1 MDLQYITSQHPQF
14 IESLYRDFVK
24 DPDSVD
30 PEFRKFFEG
39 FDFAVSNGAA
49 KSNGNGHTNGT
60 TATAPAESTSKS
72 AAPAGDTTIDWMREI
87 RIYRMILG
95 YRNKGHLIAKTNP
108 IRERKD
114 RNANLDF
121 GFFGLSE
128 EDLDK
133 TFQAGNLLGL
143 GATTLRNI
151 VEFLQKTY
159 AAHVG
164 IEFKYISNQKKVDF
178 LTSAMEK
185 EFSKP
190 LPLEKRSRILE
201 KLNQG
206 VMFEKFLH
214 TKYVGQK
221 RFSLEGGETT
231 IAALDAII
239 NTGADHDVQE
249 VVIGMAHRG
258 RLNVLANIMGKT
270 YEQIFSEFE
279 GTAKMDQTMGSG
291 DVKYHMGYGSEL
303 QTPNDKTIHLKLMPN
318 PSHLEAVDPVVVGF
332 SRAKADVLYNS
343 DYDKIL
349 PILIHGDASVAGQGV
364 VYEVLQ
370 MSNLKGYYTGGTIHF
385 VINNQIGFT
394 TDFDDARSSD
404 YCTSLAAAI
413 QAPVFHVNGD
423 DPEAVVK
430 CAEIATR
437 YRQEFNSDVFIDMV
451 CYRRHGHNEGDDPKF
466 TQPHMY
472 ALIDKHANPREVYIK
487 YLLENGEA
495 DAQELAREMEKKFW
509 ADLQERLD
517 EVKQNPL
524 PYHYQQPE
532 LWWKSLRHA
541 NDHDFEQSP
550 VTAISRDDFKKIFDA
565 LMAWPADFK
574 PLRKVEKILQD
585 KIKLF
590 ETEHKIDWA
599 TAELLA
605 YGSLL
610 LEGKDVRMSGQDVR
624 RGTFSH
630 RHAVLRDENND
641 KPYSRLSNIPGA
653 NGKFRIYNS
662 LLSEYGVLGFEY
674 GYAMANPNG
683 LVLWEAQFGDFTNGA
698 QVMIDQFISAGEQ
711 KWNRMNGVCMLLPHG
726 YEGQGPEHS
735 SARLERFLQSC
746 AELNMVVT
754 NITTA
759 ANFFHA
765 LRRQLA
771 WPFRKPLI
779 EFTPK
784 ANLRHPGTYSHI
796 DEFTSGG
803 FKEVID
809 DTYADTGKVKKVLFC
824 SGKIYFDLAE
834 KQQKES
840 RNDIAI
846 IRLEQLY
853 PLPYNQLEEL
863 YKKYSRATWFWVQE
877 EPLNMG
883 AASFL
888 QMNLKSINYGV
899 ISRQPSASTATG
911 YHKSH
916 QQEQAEII
924 ETAFSI

>member
-1 MDLQYITSQHPQF
+1 MKDFSYITNSHPAF
-14 IESLYRDFVK
+14 IENLYQQFVQ
-24 DPDSVD
+24 DPNSVD
-30 PEFRKFFEG
+30 PEMRKFFEG
-39 FDFAVSNGAA
+39 FDFAVSYGKAGANGNGNGAA
-49 KSNGNGHTNGT
+49 IAGAQVT
-60 TATAPAESTSKS
+60 TAEGINWRKEVS
-72 AAPAGDTTIDWMREI
+72 A
-87 RIYRMILG
+87 YRLILG

-108 IRERKD
+108 IRPRKD
-114 RNANLDF
+114 RGANLDLAFF
-121 GFFGLSE
+121 GFTE
-128 EDLDK
+128 EDLDQD
-133 TFQAGNLLGL
+133 FHAGNLIGL
-143 GATTLRNI
+143 GTTTLRNI
-151 VEFLQKTY
+151 LKHLQNCY
-159 AAHVG
+159 ASNVG
-164 IEFKYISNQKKVDF
+164 IEFKYISDQKRIDW
-178 LTSAMEK
+178 LTNEMERN
-185 EFSKP
+185 FTRP
-190 LPLEKRSRILE
+190 MPIEKKRRILE

-214 TKYVGQK
+214 TKYIGQK
-221 RFSLEGGETT
+221 RFSLEGGEST

-239 NTGADHDVQE
+239 TTAVEGDVQE

-270 YEQIFSEFE
+270 YEQIFTEFE
-279 GTAKMDQTMGSG
+279 GSAVPDQTMGSG
-291 DVKYHMGYGSEL
+291 DVKYHLGFGSE
-303 QTPNDKTIHLKLMPN
+303 TTTATGKTVHLKLMPN

-332 SRAKADVLYNS
+332 ARAKADILYKS
-343 DYDKIL
+343 EFDKIL

-370 MSNLKGYYTGGTIHF
+370 MSELDGYYTGGTMHF

-404 YCTSLAAAI
+404 YCTSLAAII
-413 QAPVFHVNGD
+413 QAPVLHVNGD
-423 DPEAVVK
+423 DAEAVVK

-437 YRQEFNSDVFIDMV
+437 YRQEFNTDVFIDMV

-466 TQPHMY
+466 TQPKLY
-472 ALIDKHANPREVYIK
+472 ALIDKHANPREVYTN

-495 DAQELAREMEKKFW
+495 DAKELAKEMEQKFW

-532 LWWKSLRHA
+532 LAWKSLRRA
-541 NDHDFEQSP
+541 TVQDFDQSP
-550 VTAISRDDFKKIFDA
+550 ITAVSEQNFRKVFDA
-565 LMAWPADFK
+565 LMKWPQDLT

-590 ETEHKIDWA
+590 NEEGKVDWA
-599 TAELLA
+599 TGELLA

-630 RHAVLRDENND
+630 RHAILADEKTD
-641 KPYSRLSNIPGA
+641 KTYNRLSNIPDAKGQ
-653 NGKFRIYNS
+653 FLIYNS

-674 GYAMANPNG
+674 GYAMANPNA
-683 LVLWEAQFGDFTNGA
+683 LVLWEAQFGDFCNGA
-698 QVMIDQFISAGEQ
+698 QTMIDQFIAAGEQ
-711 KWNRMNGVCMLLPHG
+711 KWNRMSGVSMLLPHG

-735 SARLERFLQSC
+735 SARMERFLQMC

-759 ANFFHA
+759 ANFFHS

-779 EFTPK
+779 NFSPK
-784 ANLRHPGTYSHI
+784 ANLRHPGTYSSMQ
-796 DEFTSGG
+796 DFLNGG
-803 FKEVID
+803 FREVID
-809 DTYADTGKVKKVLFC
+809 DTFVNEASKVKKVLFC
-824 SGKIYFDLAE
+824 SGKVYFDLAE
-834 KQQKES
+834 RQQKEN
-840 RNDIAI
+840 RKDTAI
-846 IRLEQLY
+846 VRVEQLY
-853 PLPYNQLEEL
+853 PLPLKQLEEL
-863 YKKYSRATWFWVQE
+863 DRKYSKATWFWVQE

-899 ISRQPSASTATG
+899 ISRQPGAAPATG
-911 YHKSH
+911 YSKIHA
-916 QQEQAEII
+916 QEQAEII
-924 ETAFSI
+924 DTAFSI